1 MSRYIARPPGHTS
14 SRPSRARRAYRT
26 TSQAPAD
33 FREESQPVDF
43 PFSEIDRGRYPRSN
57 RKRDL
62 ERIEE
67 GRQ

>member
-1 MSRYIARPPGHTS
+1 MRNYPARPPGYIPRRS
-14 SRPSRARRAYRT
+14 SHPRHSHSASIQDT
-26 TSQAPAD
+26 D
-33 FREESQPVDF
+33 GFKEESRPVDF
-43 PFSEIDRGRYPRSN
+43 PFCEIDRGRYPRSN